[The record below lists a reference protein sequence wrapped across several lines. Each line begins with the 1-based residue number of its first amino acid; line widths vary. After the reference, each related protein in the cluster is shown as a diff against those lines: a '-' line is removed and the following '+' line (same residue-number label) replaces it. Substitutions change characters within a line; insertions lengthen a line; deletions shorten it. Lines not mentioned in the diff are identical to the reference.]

1 MRVGKI
7 ILPALFFTLMSNGYI
22 QSNDVKIYYEIVG
35 DTARAPLLL
44 LNGGPGLSHEYLREM
59 RALAPYAQLV
69 FYDQRG
75 TGNSDKA
82 DRATYTM
89 DANVEDLE
97 NLRRG
102 LGFERVR
109 VLGHSWGGILAQAY
123 ILKYPDAVT
132 KLILADTFSSI
143 GDLQA
148 TFDRMLAAVPP
159 ETRALYEK
167 YERAG
172 LYRDGDTYPPE
183 YQAALEVAYQGIYI
197 SIPPPEYLQ
206 NSFSRIAYDVYRV
219 MWGDESEFRITGTLK
234 DFDFFPRLHEI
245 RVPTLVLAGAHDM
258 PTPAM
263 TQKMADAIPNARC
276 EIFEQSC
283 HFPFL
288 EEPEKFVR
296 VLAEFFDA

>member
-1 MRVGKI
+1 
-7 ILPALFFTLMSNGYI
+7 MSMTNGTI

-35 DTARAPLLL
+35 DASHEPLLL
-44 LNGGPGLSHEYLREM
+44 LNGGPGFPHEYLQEM
-59 RALAPYAQLV
+59 RALAPFAQLV

-82 DRATYTM
+82 NRATYTI

-97 NLRRG
+97 NLRRA

-109 VLGHSWGGILAQAY
+109 VLAHSWGGILAQAY
-123 ILKYPDAVT
+123 ILKYPNAVT

-148 TFDRMLAAVPP
+148 TFDRMSNAMPP
-159 ETRALYEK
+159 ETRALCEE

-172 LYRDGDTYPPE
+172 LYKDGDAYPAE
-183 YQAALEVAYQGIYI
+183 YQAALDIAYEPINI
-197 SIPPPEYLQ
+197 SIPSPEYLQ
-206 NSFSRIAYDVYRV
+206 NSFARIAYDVYRT
-219 MWGDESEFRITGTLK
+219 MWGEESEFRITGTLK
-234 DFDFFPRLHEI
+234 DFDFYPRLHEI
-245 RVPTLVLAGAHDM
+245 RVPTLVIAGASDM

-263 TQKMADAIPNARC
+263 AQKTVDAIPNAQL
-276 EIFEQSC
+276 EIFEHSR

-288 EEPEKFVR
+288 EEPEKFVQ
-296 VLAEFFDA
+296 VVGEFLATQ